1 MSAATADLLEQIT
14 NLESLIKEQRARGN
28 KVNHLENQLLE
39 LKEKF
44 EMMNE
49 TLVNDRSLLKG

>member
-1 MSAATADLLEQIT
+1 
-14 NLESLIKEQRARGN
+14 LIKEQRVRGN

-49 TLVNDRSLLKG
+49 ALVNDRSLLKG